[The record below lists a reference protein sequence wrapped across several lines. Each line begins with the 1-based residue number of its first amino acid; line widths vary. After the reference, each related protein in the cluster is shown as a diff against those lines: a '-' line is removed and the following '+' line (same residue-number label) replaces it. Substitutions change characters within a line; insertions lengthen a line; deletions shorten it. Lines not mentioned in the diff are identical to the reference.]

1 MKKKVSIVI
10 CCYNEAEN
18 IPVIVDA
25 IHQNMKPANY
35 HYEIIAVNDGSSDD
49 SLTLLKRM
57 IETDQCLFYIDLSRN
72 FGHQNALKAGLDYA
86 TGDCIISM
94 DSDMQHPPEMLP
106 LLLEQWEKGYDV
118 VYTRRKQDKSL
129 PWMKR
134 QTSAWF
140 YRFLNSLS
148 DIELEQGTSDFRL
161 LDRHAA
167 GIVIKIKG
175 NDLFIRGLVK
185 WIGFKQCAIDY
196 MPQKRLYGKSKYT
209 LKKMCSLAT
218 QGITSFSVK
227 PLYIALYA
235 GFFIAVLSLLCI
247 PYAVISFFSGYYM
260 AGWASLITT
269 IGFLGGLQ
277 LFILGI
283 IGLYIGKIF
292 IQTKERPAYIV
303 RETNLKN

>member
-1 MKKKVSIVI
+1 MNKKVSIVI

-18 IPVIVDA
+18 IPEIVDA
-25 IHQNMKPANY
+25 IHKNMELTNY
-35 HYEIIAVNDGSSDD
+35 NYEIIAVNDGSSDD
-49 SLTLLKRM
+49 SLTILKTMVEADNR
-57 IETDQCLFYIDLSRN
+57 LFYIDLSRN

-106 LLLEQWEKGYDV
+106 LLLEKWEAGYDV

-129 PWMKR
+129 PWMKWK
-134 QTSAWF
+134 TSAWF
-140 YRFLNSLS
+140 YRFLNSVS

-161 LDRHAA
+161 LGRNIADIIIRM
-167 GIVIKIKG
+167 KG
-175 NDLFIRGLVK
+175 DDLFIRGWVK

-196 MPQKRLYGKSKYT
+196 TPHKRLYGKSKYT
-209 LKKMCSLAT
+209 IKKMCSLAI

-227 PLYIALYA
+227 PLHVALYV

-247 PYAVISFFSGYYM
+247 PYAIISFFSGYYM
-260 AGWASLITT
+260 AGWASLIATV
-269 IGFLGGLQ
+269 GFLGGLQ

-303 RETNLKN
+303 QETNLKN